1 MLPEESFLHQNT
13 EFLHLSPRLQYISR
27 GFPGKA
33 DVMAKQYQWYR
44 CPHKW
49 GLCIQVRSSV
59 RDFKGSIGAMLSKP
73 NEQTVKKLPRLWTR
87 MSELQYTFPCQRP
100 KRISSGQHIQSL
112 NGQRGKSQTIS
123 CSSWN
128 IGTTTMKVEWTSCS
142 TQGICHK
149 HFTAQVPS
157 TFFNWALD
165 AHRWKLTSAE
175 HSVLKGPE
183 LLKVI

>member
-1 MLPEESFLHQNT
+1 
-13 EFLHLSPRLQYISR
+13 
-27 GFPGKA
+27 
-33 DVMAKQYQWYR
+33 MAKQYHWYR

-59 RDFKGSIGAMLSKP
+59 KDFKGSTGAMISKP

-123 CSSWN
+123 CSN
-128 IGTTTMKVEWTSCS
+128 RN
-142 TQGICHK
+142 
-149 HFTAQVPS
+149 TAQYWLPRQWKY
-157 TFFNWALD
+157 NEPPAP
-165 AHRWKLTSAE
+165 HRVFATNISLHKCPARSLIE
-175 HSVLKGPE
+175 HLMVTDVNSPQLS
-183 LLKVI
+183 IQS